1 MTSSATLGND
11 STDLWIQSTHGQ
23 MFVRSWFPEAGALR
37 PNCAPILLLH
47 ESLGC
52 IEQWKD
58 FPSAL
63 AQATGRTVVA
73 YDRLGFGRS
82 DRLTAPPAPTF
93 VEDEAA
99 HGFACVLKHLDI
111 ERFVVL
117 GHSVGG
123 SMAVHCAAQ
132 YPEACQAMITM
143 SAVTFVEARTPGKH
157 TPSQSLVRRPCTTRT
172 SASLPWRPKRL
183 GAQRLDRHLAR
194 PGLRLLDPR
203 PRPARRTLPGT
214 SHPWRHR
221 RIRLR
226 TPPPTDR
233 PTRQRPCR
241 TSTAARRRPRTASRA
256 AGASVGAGR
265 AVFAGDGVRRYVSQ
279 NFIEKE
285 H

>member
-1 MTSSATLGND
+1 MPSAPLQESAMTISTLLGD
-11 STDLWIQSTHGQ
+11 GPTDLWIDGTHGR
-23 MFVRSWFPEAGALR
+23 MFVRSWFPERDALH
-37 PNCAPILLLH
+37 PNHAPILLLH

-99 HGFACVLKHLDI
+99 HGVACVLEHLGI

-123 SMAVHCAAQ
+123 SMAVHCAAR

-143 SAVTFVEARTPGKH
+143 SAVTFVEQRTLSGIRQARAWFADP
-157 TPSQSLVRRPCTTRT
+157 
-172 SASLPWRPKRL
+172 
-183 GAQRLDRHLAR
+183 AQRE
-194 PGLRLLDPR
+194 
-203 PRPARRTLPGT
+203 
-214 SHPWRHR
+214 
-221 RIRLR
+221 RLR
-226 TPPPTDR
+226 RYHGERSDWVLSAWIDTWLAPDFATWTLAHALPAVGCPSLAIHGDDDEFGSER
-233 PTRQRPCR
+233 HPQLIADHASGQVEQALLSGVGHVPHREQPELVLERIERFLQRI
-241 TSTAARRRPRTASRA
+241 
-256 AGASVGAGR
+256 G
-265 AVFAGDGVRRYVSQ
+265 
-279 NFIEKE
+279 
-285 H
+285 